1 MGGWAGVCVCTGM
14 CVCMRGCVHVCVC
27 VCACVYVFFEKESIY
42 KCIHGWVKIYSVHCT

>member
-27 VCACVYVFFEKESIY
+27 VHACMCFSK
-42 KCIHGWVKIYSVHCT
+42 KRVHANAYMGG